1 MDVHDL
7 RRKAKDAESKWRRFG
22 HYRPTE
28 MPVGAYCIRLAE
40 LKVAAAQAELDFTR
54 ATVADL
60 SSRGAVEASTEM
72 EVENDEG
79 RIETVRGH
87 GLVVLATATFDG
99 EAHLLATEGEPNERQ
114 AADLADALYEEAA
127 HG

>member
-60 SSRGAVEASTEM
+60 SSRGAIEATVER
-72 EVENDEG
+72 EVETDEG

-87 GLVVLATATFDG
+87 GLVVLATDTRDG
-99 EAHLLATEGEPNERQ
+99 EAVLLATEGSPSERQ
-114 AADLADALYEEAA
+114 ERALEDALYEAVA
-127 HG
+127 P